1 MSKKKSVFICRQCGY
16 EAYKWLGRCPNC
28 QGWSTMQEE
37 ILSDGFAKNVPI
49 LEEAAG
55 DLKRLDEIESLA
67 ESRFLTGINELDRV
81 LGGGAVAGT
90 VILVGGDPGI
100 GKSTLLLQA
109 ALGLASREKEV
120 LYVTG
125 EESLGQIKMRAAR
138 LCSLP
143 VPPLKV
149 LAETEYSRVVSH
161 IVKHHPQ
168 VVIIDSVQTMIKSE
182 LNNVPGSIVQIREI
196 TASLV
201 QLAKKKQ
208 IIFFL
213 VGHVTKEG
221 TLAGP
226 RLLEHM
232 VDCVLYFEG
241 ERYQNFRI
249 LRGVKNR
256 FGATNEIG
264 IFTMESDGLQDV
276 QNPSA
281 LFLSRQPSGI
291 AGSAVVPS
299 MEGSRPLLVEIQG
312 LVTPSYFG
320 GTPRRTSTGL
330 DPNRVAIIIAVLEK
344 RAGLQLY
351 DCDIFI
357 NVVGGVRIIE
367 PAVDLGVALCI
378 ASSFRDKPV
387 QTGMMVVGEI
397 GLTGEVRP
405 VSRVEERLKEGE
417 KMGFNHCI
425 LPRDNIGGTVISKV
439 KKEKLD
445 LGILEVATLAEALDL
460 AIVR

>member
-1 MSKKKSVFICRQCGY
+1 MAKNKLVFVCRQCGY

-37 ILSDGFAKNVPI
+37 TLSDAFPENIPGLEKMAGEPKM
-49 LEEAAG
+49 LEE
-55 DLKRLDEIESLA
+55 IELLTEARYS
-67 ESRFLTGINELDRV
+67 TGIMELDRV

-100 GKSTLLLQA
+100 GKSTLMLQA
-109 ALGLASREKEV
+109 ALGLASRENKV
-120 LYVTG
+120 LYVSG
-125 EESLGQIKMRAAR
+125 EESLGQVKMRAQR
-138 LCSLP
+138 LCSGP
-143 VPPLKV
+143 VPPLSV
-149 LAETEYSRVVSH
+149 LAETEYSHVVSH
-161 IVKHHPQ
+161 IVKDKPG
-168 VVIIDSVQTMIKSE
+168 VVIIDSIQTMVKGE
-182 LNNVPGSIVQIREI
+182 LGNIPGSVVQIREI

-201 QLAKKKQ
+201 QIAKSRQ
-208 IIFFL
+208 IVFFI

-221 TLAGP
+221 VLAGP

-264 IFTMESDGLQDV
+264 IFTMESSGLQEV

-281 LFLSRQPSGI
+281 LFLSQRPAGV

-312 LVTPSYFG
+312 LVTPSHFG

-330 DPNRVAIIIAVLEK
+330 DSNRVAIIIAVLEK
-344 RAGLQLY
+344 KAGLQLY
-351 DCDIFI
+351 NHDIFI
-357 NVVGGVRIIE
+357 NVVGGVKIME
-367 PAVDLGVALCI
+367 PAADLGTALGI
-378 ASSFRDKPV
+378 ASSFLDKPMPAGV
-387 QTGMMVVGEI
+387 MVVGEI

-405 VSRVEERLKEGE
+405 VNRIEERLREGA
-417 KMGFNHCI
+417 KMGFKRCI
-425 LPRDNIGGTVISKV
+425 LPRGNIGGKFISNMG
-439 KKEKLD
+439 KKGME
-445 LGILEVATLAEALDL
+445 LEIFDVATLTEAINL
-460 AIVR
+460 AFR